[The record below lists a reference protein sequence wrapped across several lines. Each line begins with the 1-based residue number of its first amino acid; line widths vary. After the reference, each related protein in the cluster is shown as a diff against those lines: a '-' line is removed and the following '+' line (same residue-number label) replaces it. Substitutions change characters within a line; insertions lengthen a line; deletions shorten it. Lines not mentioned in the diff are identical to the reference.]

1 MASVILSHFHHNSS
15 MTKRPSV
22 FVREATGLVRQFSG
36 WDSFAVQFGGDVVV
50 VALATLFVVT
60 TYLPGADLLVALLM
74 MLPVLV
80 FYFITVTQ
88 IGVAMPRSGGDYV
101 FISRALNPAV
111 GMAEGW
117 ISVFLLIL
125 NPAIF
130 SGLIVTGFMPGLL
143 TAIGIGVQATW
154 LTDLGVQ
161 FVLDNIIIALS
172 FMLVIIPIGKFS
184 RAQTVL
190 ILLSILG
197 AIVVP
202 LSLLALGHGGF
213 VSAINA
219 RSTLSY
225 DSVISKAQSLGF
237 KPQFSWV
244 DTVLAVPGLCFY
256 LLTLWPL
263 NIGGEIKN
271 VKKSMPIGLIGG
283 TVVAWVLFFITAA
296 AYYDVVGRD
305 FASSIAF
312 LATNSPESS
321 PFGSNVL
328 LTSVLQYVYG
338 LSVPTF
344 LISIGLVAACFIV
357 IAQSVLVATRY
368 VLAWAFDNI
377 MPSKLASVSDRFG
390 TPVTATLVLWI
401 ISEIV
406 LIVQLLW
413 SSAIAIWLNAG
424 IMVIIFIM
432 TVTLAATFVSRRRKD
447 LLELS
452 PSLVR
457 RKFGG
462 FYLITISGAISTIA
476 LAAFLICVI
485 AFPQV
490 GYPVTPA
497 NVAFMILVY
506 VLGAAVYYVAKYYRK
521 RQGMDLE
528 LTFKQVPPE

>member
-1 MASVILSHFHHNSS
+1 

-50 VALATLFVVT
+50 VALATLFVAT
-60 TYLPGADLLVALLM
+60 TYLPGADLVVALLVL
-74 MLPVLV
+74 LPVLA
-80 FYFITVTQ
+80 FYFIAISQV
-88 IGVAMPRSGGDYV
+88 GVAMPRSGGDYV
-101 FISRALNPAV
+101 FTSRALHPSL

-117 ISVFLLIL
+117 MSVFLLIL

-143 TAIGIGVQATW
+143 TAIGMSAPTW
-154 LTDLGVQ
+154 LADLGVQ
-161 FVLDNIIIALS
+161 FVLDNIIIAICFL
-172 FMLVIIPIGKFS
+172 LVIIPIGQFS
-184 RAQTVL
+184 KAQTVF
-190 ILLSILG
+190 ILLSLLG

-202 LSLLALGHGGF
+202 LALLALGHAGF
-213 VSAINA
+213 VAAINA
-219 RSTLSY
+219 RSPISY
-225 DSVISKAQSLGF
+225 DSVISTAQSLGF
-237 KPQFSWV
+237 KPEFSWIN
-244 DTVLAVPGLCFY
+244 TILAVPGLCFY

-263 NIGGEIKN
+263 NVGGEIKN
-271 VKKSMPIGLIGG
+271 VKRNIPIGLIGG
-283 TVVAWVLFFITAA
+283 TVVAWVLFFVTAVW
-296 AYYDVVGRD
+296 YYDVLGRD
-305 FASSIAF
+305 FVSSIAF

-338 LSVPTF
+338 LSAPTV
-344 LISIGLVAACFIV
+344 IIWIGLVAACFIV
-357 IAQSVLVATRY
+357 IAQSILMATRY

-390 TPVTATLVLWI
+390 TPVSATLVLWVV
-401 ISEIV
+401 SEIV

-413 SSAIAIWLNAG
+413 SSAIAVWLNAG
-424 IMVIIFIM
+424 IGVLLFILSTTIASMVF
-432 TVTLAATFVSRRRKD
+432 SRTRKD

-452 PSLVR
+452 PSLTRYKV
-457 RKFGG
+457 GG
-462 FYLITISGAISTIA
+462 FYLITISGAISSVA
-476 LAAFLICVI
+476 LVVFLGAVI

-506 VLGAAVYYVAKYYRK
+506 VLGAVVYYLAKYYRNT
-521 RQGMDLE
+521 QGMDIALA
-528 LTFKQVPPE
+528 FKQVPPE

>member
-1 MASVILSHFHHNSS
+1 

-50 VALATLFVVT
+50 VALATLFVAT
-60 TYLPGADLLVALLM
+60 TYLPGADLLVALLII
-74 MLPVLV
+74 LPVLA
-80 FYFITVTQ
+80 FYFVAISQV
-88 IGVAMPRSGGDYV
+88 GVAMPRSGGDYV
-101 FISRALNPAV
+101 FTSRALHPAL

-117 ISVFLLIL
+117 MSVFLLIL

-143 TAIGIGVQATW
+143 EAIGMSAQATL

-161 FVLDNIIIALS
+161 FVLDNIIMALC
-172 FMLVIIPIGKFS
+172 FLLVIIPIGKFS
-184 RAQTVL
+184 RAQTVF

-202 LSLLALGHGGF
+202 LALLALGHAGF

-219 RSTLSY
+219 QSPLSY

-237 KPQFSWV
+237 KPQFSWI
-244 DTVLAVPGLCFY
+244 DTVLVVPGLCFY

-271 VKKSMPIGLIGG
+271 VKKNIPIGLVGG
-283 TVVAWVLFFITAA
+283 TVVAWVLFFLTAA
-296 AYYDVVGRD
+296 VYYDVAGRD
-305 FASSIAF
+305 FISSIAF

-321 PFGSNVL
+321 PFGSSVL

-357 IAQSVLVATRY
+357 IAQSILMATRY
-368 VLAWAFDNI
+368 VLAWAFDSI

-390 TPVTATLVLWI
+390 TPVPATLVLWI

-413 SSAIAIWLNAG
+413 SSAIAVWLNAG
-424 IMVIIFIM
+424 IGVLLFIM
-432 TVTLAATFVSRRRKD
+432 STTVAAAVFTRTRKD
-447 LLELS
+447 LFELS
-452 PSLVR
+452 PSLTR
-457 RKFGG
+457 RKVGG
-462 FYLITISGAISTIA
+462 VHLITISGVISSIA
-476 LAAFLICVI
+476 LAIFLVSVI
-485 AFPQV
+485 VFPQV

-497 NVAFMILVY
+497 NVGFMILVY
-506 VLGAAVYYVAKYYRK
+506 VLGVAAYYVAKYYRK
-521 RQGMDLE
+521 TQGMDLE
-528 LTFKQVPPE
+528 LAFKQVPPE